1 MGQNNVQTGGMALS
15 KGSPLHRRGKRN
27 TFNPMPLLCTTCFLK
42 MGPVPPH
49 ILPFFRETAG

>member
-27 TFNPMPLLCTTCFLK
+27 TFNPMPLFCTTCF
-42 MGPVPPH
+42 
-49 ILPFFRETAG
+49 